1 MKVTCADGLALC
13 AAGSGYWLFTHV
25 KSELSPTEDRGT
37 LQVQGSAPE
46 GASFGLVPRWAKSTA
61 DRAKAIN
68 ADLVARVALLEL
80 QNEKMRRA
88 LYGQRSERGQL
99 LIDQLEL
106 GLEEL
111 EASAGEDEAL
121 GQRAA
126 AGTPVEAFTRTRPS
140 RKPLPAHLP
149 RERVVVAQAGRRR
162 RAAARRRGP
171 ARSSESHSRR

>member
-1 MKVTCADGLALC
+1 MAAAPISDVTALR
-13 AAGSGYWLFTHV
+13 AALLDA
-25 KSELSPTEDRGT
+25 EAE
-37 LQVQGSAPE
+37 A
-46 GASFGLVPRWAKSTA
+46 A
-61 DRAKAIN
+61 RAKAIN

-99 LIDQLEL
+99 LIGQLEL

-149 RERVVVAQAGRRR
+149 RERVVVAAPTSCACCGSDRLSK
-162 RAAARRRGP
+162 RART
-171 ARSSESHSRR
+171 